1 MKTGLLLLQSIATTI
16 RGSRTS
22 AAKSAFVL
30 PLSTFQSRAFSSTAA
45 SSSSSTSSGC
55 HAKIGA
61 AAGLI
66 GGTST
71 MVLCSNDDGSNNS
84 SSNTKKATISASK
97 SIDDPMN
104 ILQHNPSLPF
114 PESALKHDTYNG
126 VTLDVTKVPQLS
138 ESSVTDASS
147 FGEMLSKALKIWSDE
162 GRRGIWIRIPTSHA
176 HLIGSATQL
185 GFDFQHAEPGT
196 CVLTKWLPNSE
207 SRLPN
212 GPSHQVGVGVLVLH
226 PLTGKMLA
234 VQERT
239 GPAAARKLWKVS
251 CCYDR
256 LDDENIGF
264 FRDAHCLL
272 RERVII
278 I

>member
-1 MKTGLLLLQSIATTI
+1 MKTGLLLLQSIATSI

-30 PLSTFQSRAFSSTAA
+30 PAALSTFQSRAVSSAA
-45 SSSSSTSSGC
+45 SSSSSSSSSPGC
-55 HAKIGA
+55 HAKIGAAYA

-71 MVLCSNDDGSNNS
+71 MVLCSNDDGSNIIS
-84 SSNTKKATISASK
+84 SSNMKTALSASK

-138 ESSVTDASS
+138 DSSVTDSS
-147 FGEMLSKALKIWSDE
+147 TFGEMLSHALNIWSDE

-176 HLIGSATQL
+176 HLIGAATKL

-196 CVLTKWLPNSE
+196 CVLTKWLPKDSE

-251 CCYDR
+251 YY
-256 LDDENIGF
+256 
-264 FRDAHCLL
+264 
-272 RERVII
+272 V
-278 I
+278 

>member
-1 MKTGLLLLQSIATTI
+1 MKTGLLLLSCA
-16 RGSRTS
+16 RSCRSS
-22 AAKSAFVL
+22 AGKSAAFVL
-30 PLSTFQSRAFSSTAA
+30 PAALSTFQSA
-45 SSSSSTSSGC
+45 SSSSSSSSSRC
-55 HAKIGA
+55 HAKVGAAAYA

-66 GGTST
+66 GGGTSS
-71 MVLCSNDDGSNNS
+71 MVLCSNDNDGSN
-84 SSNTKKATISASK
+84 SNIKKGTIPASK
-97 SIDDPMN
+97 SIDDPLH

-114 PESALKHDTYNG
+114 PESAIKHDTYNG
-126 VTLDVTKVPQLS
+126 VTLDVTKVPQLADVS
-138 ESSVTDASS
+138 ATNSST
-147 FGEMLSKALKIWSDE
+147 FGEMLSNALKIWSDE

-176 HLIGSATQL
+176 HLIGSATEL

-196 CVLTKWLPNSE
+196 CVLTKWLPKDTE

-251 CCYDR
+251 
-256 LDDENIGF
+256 
-264 FRDAHCLL
+264 
-272 RERVII
+272 
-278 I
+278 

>member
-1 MKTGLLLLQSIATTI
+1 MKTGLLLLQSIATST
-16 RGSRTS
+16 RGCRT
-22 AAKSAFVL
+22 VL
-30 PLSTFQSRAFSSTAA
+30 PTALSTFQTYAFA
-45 SSSSSTSSGC
+45 SSSSSSSSSSGC
-55 HAKIGA
+55 HAKVGAAAYA

-71 MVLCSNDDGSNNS
+71 VVLCSNDDGSNNS
-84 SSNTKKATISASK
+84 SSSNIKKAIPVRK
-97 SIDDPMN
+97 SIDYPLH

-114 PESALKHDTYNG
+114 PESSIKHDTYNG

-138 ESSVTDASS
+138 DSSATDSS
-147 FGEMLSKALKIWSDE
+147 TFGEMLSNALNIWSDE
-162 GRRGIWIRIPTSHA
+162 GRRCIWIRIPTSHA
-176 HLIGSATQL
+176 HLIGSATKL

-196 CVLTKWLPNSE
+196 CVLTKWLPKDSE

-251 CCYDR
+251 C
-256 LDDENIGF
+256 
-264 FRDAHCLL
+264 
-272 RERVII
+272 
-278 I
+278 